1 MKGNWQGVEQEE
13 VGAAVVVAGLAD
25 IGHVLGLQSPQC
37 PFTWLPYLK
46 YFSSEKKIF
55 SLKTLSVFTGQF
67 ECCTKAVGR
76 GPWDSPCRSP
86 PKTFLSY
93 LDKYNREILD

>member
-46 YFSSEKKIF
+46 YFSSQIETF
-55 SLKTLSVFTGQF
+55 PVVTDQF

-93 LDKYNREILD
+93 LDKYNRKILD

>member
-13 VGAAVVVAGLAD
+13 VGAAVVVTGLAD

-46 YFSSEKKIF
+46 YFSSEINIF
-55 SLKTLSVFTGQF
+55 GFVFT
-67 ECCTKAVGR
+67 
-76 GPWDSPCRSP
+76 SSSYRSV
-86 PKTFLSY
+86 
-93 LDKYNREILD
+93 

>member
-13 VGAAVVVAGLAD
+13 AGAAVVVVAGLAD

-46 YFSSEKKIF
+46 YFSSEINIF
-55 SLKTLSVFTGQF
+55 VFVFTSS
-67 ECCTKAVGR
+67 CY
-76 GPWDSPCRSP
+76 RSV
-86 PKTFLSY
+86 
-93 LDKYNREILD
+93 

>member
-13 VGAAVVVAGLAD
+13 VGAAVVTGLAD

-46 YFSSEKKIF
+46 YFSSEKKIY
-55 SLKTLSVFTGQF
+55 SLKTLPAVTGQSV
-67 ECCTKAVGR
+67 CCTKAVGR
-76 GPWDSPCRSP
+76 VQWDNRCR
-86 PKTFLSY
+86 
-93 LDKYNREILD
+93 

>member
-46 YFSSEKKIF
+46 YFPSEIDIFIEDVSS
-55 SLKTLSVFTGQF
+55 SYRSV
-67 ECCTKAVGR
+67 
-76 GPWDSPCRSP
+76 
-86 PKTFLSY
+86 
-93 LDKYNREILD
+93 

>member
-46 YFSSEKKIF
+46 YFSNEIDIF
-55 SLKTLSVFTGQF
+55 IEDVSSSYRSV
-67 ECCTKAVGR
+67 
-76 GPWDSPCRSP
+76 
-86 PKTFLSY
+86 
-93 LDKYNREILD
+93 

>member
-13 VGAAVVVAGLAD
+13 VGAAVVVTGLAD

-46 YFSSEKKIF
+46 YFSSEINIF
-55 SLKTLSVFTGQF
+55 QVK
-67 ECCTKAVGR
+67 
-76 GPWDSPCRSP
+76 
-86 PKTFLSY
+86 
-93 LDKYNREILD
+93 

>member
-13 VGAAVVVAGLAD
+13 AGAAVVAGLAD

-46 YFSSEKKIF
+46 YFFQVEKIY
-55 SLKTLSVFTGQF
+55 SLKTIPVVTDQF
-67 ECCTKAVGR
+67 ECCTKAGGM

-93 LDKYNREILD
+93 LDKYNRKILD